1 MREYSHAN
9 RDSNSG
15 NDKNLPILFFDSG
28 VGGLPYLFY
37 AKKQLPNERFV
48 YLADRKNFP
57 YGEKSVPEIKSAVFS
72 ALSSILK
79 IEKPKLA
86 VIACNTAS
94 VVTLSS
100 LRAKFKFPFVG
111 VVPAIK
117 PASKLSRDGKIAVL
131 ATFRTTEDLYL
142 RNLID
147 SFASDKEVKRF
158 AEGNLVEF
166 VEKNFFESSKE
177 EKFNILENT
186 LYDVKNN
193 GFHTVV
199 LGCTHFLLLEDELK
213 KVLGSSVSI
222 VDSREGVTNQLIRIL
237 RENNLMSKT
246 KTGVDKFYVTG
257 NDSVEKRYKQFA
269 EMFELNPAERI
280 RNYA

>member
-1 MREYSHAN
+1 MGEYFYGN
-9 RDSNSG
+9 RGSDSG
-15 NDKNLPILFFDSG
+15 DDKSRPILFFDSG
-28 VGGLPYLFY
+28 VGGLPYLLH

-57 YGEKSVPEIKSAVFS
+57 YGEKSITEIKNAVFS

-94 VVTLSS
+94 VVTLAS
-100 LRAKFKFPFVG
+100 LRSKFKFPFVG
-111 VVPAIK
+111 VVPAVK
-117 PASKLSRDGKIAVL
+117 PASRITRDGKIAVL

-142 RNLID
+142 QNLID

-166 VEKNFFESSKE
+166 VEKNFFESSKK
-177 EKFNILENT
+177 EKINIIENT
-186 LYDVKNN
+186 LYDVKSN
-193 GFHTVV
+193 GFSTIV

-213 KVLGSSVSI
+213 KVLGNSVSI
-222 VDSREGVTNQLIRIL
+222 VDSREGVTNQLIRL
-237 RENNLMSKT
+237 LNENNLMRKT
-246 KTGVDKFYVTG
+246 KAGVDKLYVTG
-257 NDSVEKRYKQFA
+257 NDPVEKRYKLFA
-269 EMFELNPAERI
+269 EMFGLNSAERI
-280 RNYA
+280 L